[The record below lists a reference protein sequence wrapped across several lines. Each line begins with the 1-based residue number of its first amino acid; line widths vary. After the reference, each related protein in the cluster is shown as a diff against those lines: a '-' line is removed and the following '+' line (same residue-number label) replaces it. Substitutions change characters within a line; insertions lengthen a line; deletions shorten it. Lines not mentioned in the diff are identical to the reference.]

1 MSRPLPAP
9 RSRPLPAAALLLAL
23 LPGVLAP
30 ARLALLP
37 APPAAVAALGPP
49 ATAPRAPVS
58 ALPPPAAAPVV
69 AGAAVG
75 AGTAG
80 ARAVGGDRLVRSAL
94 PVSAGPAAG
103 WRAPT
108 PGPVRLLRPF
118 TPGPERWSPG
128 HRGVD
133 LALVAD
139 APVLAAGPG
148 RVVFAGL
155 VAGRGVVSVSH
166 GELRTTYEP
175 VVPVVSAGDVVQG
188 GEVVGVLAPGHV
200 PCRECLHWGLR
211 RGEHYLDPLRLL
223 RPARVRLLPLSS
235 TTG

>member
-1 MSRPLPAP
+1 MSRPLSAP
-9 RSRPLPAAALLLAL
+9 RSRPLPAVALLLAL

-30 ARLALLP
+30 ARLALLLP
-37 APPAAVAALGPP
+37 APPAATAAPGAA
-49 ATAPRAPVS
+49 ATAPWSPVS
-58 ALPPPAAAPVV
+58 VLPPPGSPPVV
-69 AGAAVG
+69 VAVDG
-75 AGTAG
+75 E
-80 ARAVGGDRLVRSAL
+80 RLVRAL
-94 PVSAGPAAG
+94 PVTAGPATG

-118 TPGPERWSPG
+118 APGPERWSPG

-133 LALVAD
+133 LALAAG
-139 APVLAAGPG
+139 APVLVAGSG

-175 VVPVVSAGDVVQG
+175 VVPAVTAGDVVQA

-200 PCRECLHWGLR
+200 PCGECLHWGLR
-211 RGEHYLDPLRLL
+211 RGKDYLDPFRLL
-223 RPARVRLLPLSS
+223 RPARVRLLPLTP